1 MVWLLFALAAA
12 SADVL
17 ADDLAG
23 QRQRFLRAEKLLAR
37 ADQAEFLAL
46 SQVLL
51 DYPLYPYLQFQWL
64 RNNLQRSEQVL
75 LFLSQYPD
83 TRYAKLLKSKWL
95 AYLAEQSRW
104 FEFMRYY
111 EADGTQDLAC
121 QYYWAQ
127 YQTGQQNQALQ
138 AAERLWSSGDTLPD
152 ACENL
157 LHTLSQSRYFTQTL
171 VWQRFEQAVKKNN
184 LSLAQSVYRLIAPEG
199 QAKADFW
206 LKLRRQPLWVQ
217 NQELW
222 QEKNENARLFAYAI
236 GWLAESN
243 LNLAISLWDEQ
254 KQDLWV
260 DPNTAQELEKKLA
273 LALAVKRD
281 SRAYQRLSQLTASDK
296 QEREWRVRAALL
308 EQNWSHVREALTGL
322 TVEEQQEPAWQYWLA
337 RSLAAMGQFLE
348 ARAVYLKLATDRS
361 FYGFM
366 AADILNQPYQLSD
379 KPVSF
384 APLELQALTELP
396 DFKAIIEFN
405 ALNRPAE
412 AHRQWWYAIDKL
424 PKSQI
429 RLAAKLAEQWQWE
442 QIAITTLVKSDYWDD
457 LSLRFPVHYWAD
469 IMANAERQQL
479 DPAVILGLIRQESL
493 FDPAAKSDVGASGL
507 MQLMPAT
514 ARQLAREMS
523 GAELSEISLF
533 QPAINTRYGS
543 YYLKKL
549 LNRFNGHLA
558 LAIAAYN
565 AGPHRVQQWLPSVQ
579 AFPAD
584 IWVEI
589 MPYKETRKYVIAIFT
604 YAIIY
609 RQVLQSKGLLSANLQ
624 ASPLK
629 LNKLLSDVS
638 PR

>member
-1 MVWLLFALAAA
+1 M
-12 SADVL
+12 
-17 ADDLAG
+17 AG
-23 QRQRFLRAEKLLAR
+23 QRQRFLRAEKILTQ
-37 ADQAEFLAL
+37 ADKTEFLAL
-46 SQVLL
+46 SQTLL

-64 RNNLQRSEQVL
+64 KNNLQLSDQVL
-75 LFLSQYPD
+75 VFLSQFQD

-95 AYLAEQSRW
+95 VYLAEQGRW
-104 FEFMRYY
+104 LEFIRYY
-111 EADGTQDLAC
+111 EADGTQDLEC

-127 YQTGQQNQALQ
+127 YQTAQQAQALQ
-138 AAERLWSSGDTLPD
+138 AAERLWSTGDDLPN
-152 ACENL
+152 ACDSL
-157 LHTLSQSRYFTQTL
+157 LHALSQSRYFTQTL

-206 LKLRRQPLWVQ
+206 LHVRHQPLWVQ

-222 QEKNENARLFAYAI
+222 QEKNESARLFTYAV

-254 KQDLWV
+254 KQELWV

-281 SRAYQRLSQLTASDK
+281 SRAYLRLSQLTSSDK

-308 EQNWSHVREALTGL
+308 EQNWSHVNDAVKGL

-337 RSLAAMGQFLE
+337 RSLAAMGRFSDAQ
-348 ARAVYLKLATDRS
+348 AIYLKLAMDRS
-361 FYGFM
+361 LYGFM
-366 AADILNQPYQLSD
+366 AADILNQPYQLAD
-379 KPVSF
+379 KPVPF
-384 APLELQALTELP
+384 DPLELQALTETP
-396 DFKAIIEFN
+396 DFKAIMEFN
-405 ALNRPAE
+405 VLNRVAE
-412 AHRQWWYAIDKL
+412 AHRQWWYAIGKL
-424 PKSQI
+424 PKPQI

-442 QIAITTLVKSDYWDD
+442 QIAIITLVKSDYWDD
-457 LSLRFPVHYWAD
+457 LSLRFPVHHWPEV
-469 IMANAERQQL
+469 MANAERQQL

-493 FDPAAKSDVGASGL
+493 FDPAAKSAVGARGL

-523 GAELSEISLF
+523 GAALSDASLF
-533 QPAINTRYGS
+533 QSAINIRYGS

-549 LNRFNGHLA
+549 LNRFHGHLA

-565 AGPHRVQQWLPSVQ
+565 AGPHRVQQWLPMAQ

-584 IWVEI
+584 IWIET
-589 MPYKETRKYVIAIFT
+589 MPYKETRKYVIAVFT

-609 RQVLQSKGLLSANLQ
+609 KQLLQSKGLLSANLQ

-638 PR
+638 PL